1 MVKEN
6 MGRYNIALLHYSCPP
21 VVGGVEEVV
30 REQANLF
37 HRYYNNVKIFAGM
50 GGTFSQDYPIE
61 INPLL
66 SSRNEKI
73 ITAHKKAI
81 EKKDV
86 KPLQNLSDKIY
97 KYLKKSLEGF
107 DVLIAHNVLTMHYN
121 LPLTYALYGLAEEN
135 FLPIISWGHD
145 SPYFYDDCPQHL
157 RREPYKILK
166 QFNPKMHYVV
176 ISNYRKKLF
185 YNLYGRK
192 GRFTVIPN
200 GVDPITFFKLD
211 SQTVRLIKEQHLFNA
226 DFIMVQPSRLH
237 PRKNIELSIKVL
249 RALKD
254 KGKNAI
260 LIVTGAYDP
269 HEATAKEYYR
279 KLKSL
284 AKTLDVEKDV
294 LLLAEYKFKSGEH
307 LSPDRITMRD
317 LYLITDILFMPSYH
331 EGFGIPLLESGMIKL
346 PIICSDI
353 PPFKEIGR
361 GSVCF
366 FSLKEKPEDIADKI
380 ISFTSKNK
388 IQKLFRKV
396 IKQYTWDNIYEK
408 QLLPL
413 LQKIIK

>member
-1 MVKEN
+1 MVGEN

-30 REQANLF
+30 RQQANLF

-50 GGTFSQDYPIE
+50 GGRFSQNFSIE

-73 ITAHKKAI
+73 LLAHKKAVA
-81 EKKDV
+81 EKNI
-86 KPLQNLSDKIY
+86 KPLQNLSNKIY
-97 KYLKKSLEGF
+97 KYLIDSLQSF

-121 LPLTYALYGLAEEN
+121 LPLTYALHKLADEN
-135 FLPIISWGHD
+135 ILPVVSWGHD
-145 SPYFYDDCPQHL
+145 SPFFYDDYPKQL
-157 RREPYKILK
+157 RKKPYDILR
-166 QFNPKMHYVV
+166 QYNPDIHYVV

-185 YNLYGRK
+185 RNLYDGRGK
-192 GRFTVIPN
+192 FTVIPN

-211 SQTVRLIKEQHLFNA
+211 PHTVRLIKEQQLFNS

-249 RALKD
+249 KALKD
-254 KGKNAI
+254 KGINAR
-260 LIVTGAYDP
+260 LLVTGAYDP
-269 HEATAKEYYR
+269 HETKAKEYYR
-279 KLKSL
+279 RLKNLARSL
-284 AKTLDVEKDV
+284 KVEKDV
-294 LLLAEYKFKSGEH
+294 LLLAEYKFKSGEN
-307 LSPDRITMRD
+307 LSPDRIIIRD
-317 LYLITDILFMPSYH
+317 LYLITDVLFMPSYH

-346 PIICSDI
+346 PIVCSDI